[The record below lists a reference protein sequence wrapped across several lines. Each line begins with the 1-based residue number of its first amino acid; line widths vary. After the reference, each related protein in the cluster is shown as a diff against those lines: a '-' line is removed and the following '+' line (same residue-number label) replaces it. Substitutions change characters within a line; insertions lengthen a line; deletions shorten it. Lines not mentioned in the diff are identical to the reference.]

1 MKRMVDS
8 GRSTEIAKSAKTFY
22 GAHGREGGRFSSIQQ
37 QQREL
42 ARMPNE
48 PLRLVAF
55 FAVVLALLNSG
66 YYFHQGDIVA
76 TIYFMIGAILVT
88 AVTRMSIRRQLI

>member
-1 MKRMVDS
+1 MTRTVDRGQS
-8 GRSTEIAKSAKTFY
+8 AEIAKRAETFY
-22 GAHGREGGRFSSIQQ
+22 GADGREGGRFSSIQQ

-66 YYFHQGDIVA
+66 YFHQGDIVA

>member
-1 MKRMVDS
+1 
-8 GRSTEIAKSAKTFY
+8 
-22 GAHGREGGRFSSIQQ
+22 
-37 QQREL
+37 
-42 ARMPNE
+42 MPNE

-88 AVTRMSIRRQLI
+88 AVTRMSVRRQLI